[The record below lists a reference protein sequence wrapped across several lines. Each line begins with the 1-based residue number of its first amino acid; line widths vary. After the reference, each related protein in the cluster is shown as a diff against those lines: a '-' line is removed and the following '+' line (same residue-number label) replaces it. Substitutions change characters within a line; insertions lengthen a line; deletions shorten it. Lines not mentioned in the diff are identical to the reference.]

1 MSLFPLSKNK
11 ENSDYTKDRNDLRL
25 AQYKEVLKRY
35 RQSME
40 EYIHRLGQIDNNPD
54 GRQISLV
61 QTSMQLSQIQNQSEE
76 ILLIL
81 DEMKQKGTDWSQ
93 VQDEESQ
100 SQERKTIDQIE
111 SLMATVIETN
121 YKLEELDK
129 RLINNLS
136 TVLSD
141 LHKQLLVQI
150 KEENT
155 GIRDNYLKLQKKVN
169 GNKGLLWVLFIL
181 QFISLGALAF
191 IILYLMDYIYF

>member
-1 MSLFPLSKNK
+1 MSLFPLSRNK
-11 ENSDYTKDRNDLRL
+11 DNSDYTKDRNDLRL

-40 EYIHRLGQIDNNPD
+40 EYIHRLGQIDNQPD

-61 QTSMQLSQIQNQSEE
+61 QTSMQLTQIQNQSEE

-81 DEMKQKGTDWSQ
+81 EEMRQKGSDWSQ
-93 VQDEESQ
+93 VHNEEAQ
-100 SQERKTIDQIE
+100 NQGRKALDQIE
-111 SLMATVIETN
+111 SLMTTVIETN

-129 RLINNLS
+129 RLINNLT
-136 TVLSD
+136 TVLSE
-141 LHKQLLVQI
+141 LHKQLIFHI

-155 GIRDNYLKLQKKVN
+155 VLSENYLKLQKKVK
-169 GNKGLLWVLFIL
+169 GNRGLLWVLFIL
-181 QFISLGALAF
+181 QFLALGGIVF